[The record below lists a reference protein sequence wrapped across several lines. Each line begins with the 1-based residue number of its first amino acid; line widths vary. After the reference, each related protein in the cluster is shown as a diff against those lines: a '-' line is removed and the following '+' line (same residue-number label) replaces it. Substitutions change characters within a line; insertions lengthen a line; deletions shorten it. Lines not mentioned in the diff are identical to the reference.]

1 METEW
6 TDESEYLPKWKVD
19 ISAGATSFAALKQVL
34 KPVFEQ
40 FLGASDYRSVPIAA
54 GGTGGWHYSVE
65 LTTPVEE
72 QIAELR
78 KRADKMEADLR
89 AGKL

>member
-1 METEW
+1 MEIW
-6 TDESEYLPKWKVD
+6 DDPSEYAPKWRVS

-34 KPVFEQ
+34 KPVFDQ
-40 FLGASDYRSVPIAA
+40 FLAAADYRSVPIAA

-72 QIAELR
+72 QIADLR